1 VNDLSADSVTVRF
14 GGLTALSDASID
26 VPQGDIVGL
35 IGPNGAGK
43 TTLFDVISGF
53 TLPNHGRVRFGG
65 KDITHASPTRR
76 ARMRIGR
83 TFQKLELF
91 GRLTVRDNLLV
102 AAETGARLWLASDL
116 LHLPGRHREERR
128 AGERVDAI
136 LDLLDLRWARDRR
149 AADLPVG
156 TARIVELGRA
166 LCIDPVI
173 LLLDE
178 PSSGLD
184 SGETS
189 AFGDLLRR
197 INEERGVGILLVEH
211 DMDLVLDVCRHITVL
226 DFGRVIAAG
235 APGEI
240 VDDPAVRQAYLGED
254 ADAAAAARP

>member
-1 VNDLSADSVTVRF
+1 MSDLRAETITVRF
-14 GGLTALSDASID
+14 GGLTALSEASIE
-26 VPQGDIVGL
+26 VPAGEIVGL

-53 TLPNHGRVRFGG
+53 TAPTRGRVSFGG
-65 KDITHASPTRR
+65 RDITRASPTRR

-91 GRLTVRDNLLV
+91 GRLSVNDNLLV
-102 AAETGARLWLASDL
+102 AAETGARLGLATDL
-116 LHLPGRHREERR
+116 LQLPGRHREERR

-136 LDLLDLRWARDRR
+136 LDLLDLRWARERR

-166 LCIDPVI
+166 LCTDPVV

-184 SGETS
+184 SSETT
-189 AFGDLLRR
+189 AFGELLRR

-211 DMDLVLDVCRHITVL
+211 DMDLVLDVSRHVTVL
-226 DFGRVIAAG
+226 DFGRVIAG
-235 APGEI
+235 GTPDEI
-240 VDDPAVRQAYLGED
+240 VRDPAVRTAYLGEE
-254 ADAAAAARP
+254 ADAAAAARS